1 MRRIFLIFFSF
12 FAVSL
17 LMSTV
22 SAVPKLNSDPL
33 MDKIDYIEEN
43 YNLINK
49 DLKTYLFDIENG
61 GIIDLLR
68 QIIEWLISIVEQL
81 ISIVLEI
88 FGLLDLIEYLI
99 NLINTLYE
107 MILNLIDLILNI
119 FSPNSILY

>member
-1 MRRIFLIFFSF
+1 MRRIYLMIFSIFT
-12 FAVSL
+12 VSL

-22 SAVPKLNSDPL
+22 SAVPKFNSDTI

-43 YNLINK
+43 YNFINK
-49 DLKTYLFDIENG
+49 EIKTNLLDIENG

-68 QIIEWLISIVEQL
+68 QIIEWLIGIVEQL

-88 FGLLDLIEYLI
+88 FGLVDLIEHLI
-99 NLINTLYE
+99 NLISTLYE
-107 MILNLIDLILNI
+107 MILILIDLILSI